1 MLAVGIPPILYDHAS
16 EPIARK
22 KKGGREKNGSI
33 RCGEGLTESTWP
45 TLRPA
50 IYSRLK
56 AVSLNFI
63 TPPRNSRIYRDDKLE
78 VTGSNRVC
86 NPRCVQGWF
95 IYLFF
100 FLFSFLFRCSVAW
113 KGRKGSKILGI
124 FLLLPLDDG
133 SKSNLN
139 IFLLSNIRK
148 HFAFQFQFP
157 FRASRSYLLSPRNS
171 PDIPWKKSLS

>member
-95 IYLFF
+95 IYFSFF
-100 FLFSFLFRCSVAW
+100 FLFCFAVLLRGKEERDRRFWGFCSSSLGWWIKIKFEHFSSLKYKKTFRISISIPVSCFTFLF
-113 KGRKGSKILGI
+113 I
-124 FLLLPLDDG
+124 
-133 SKSNLN
+133 
-139 IFLLSNIRK
+139 
-148 HFAFQFQFP
+148 
-157 FRASRSYLLSPRNS
+157 
-171 PDIPWKKSLS
+171 IPQK